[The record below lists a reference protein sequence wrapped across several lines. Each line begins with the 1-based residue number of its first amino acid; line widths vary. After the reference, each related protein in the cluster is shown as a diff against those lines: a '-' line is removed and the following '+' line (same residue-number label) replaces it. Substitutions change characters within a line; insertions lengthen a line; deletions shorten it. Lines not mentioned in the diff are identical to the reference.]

1 MTASWFSPPLPA
13 RVAASR
19 HLPLVGRRV
28 ELETLESLWSEVE
41 QARRQLVLIGGEPG
55 AGKSRLMAEVAGA
68 LHDSGA
74 TVLVGTCSADGGVPY
89 QPFSEI
95 LNHVFASIPEST
107 IAIVGAW
114 GAGLVA
120 VPQSFATPDS

>member
-68 LHDSGA
+68 LHDRGA
-74 TVLVGTCSADGGVPY
+74 TVLVGPCSGAGGVPY
-89 QPFSEI
+89 QPFSE
-95 LNHVFASIPEST
+95 LPNQVVASIPELS
-107 IAIVGAW
+107 V
-114 GAGLVA
+114 
-120 VPQSFATPDS
+120 F